1 MSTSSKSNR
10 SRRWIFFD
18 TGPGSGAFNMEFDA
32 SLFSRHRPGETAP
45 VFRLYSWSPPA
56 VSLGRFQRR
65 DEVVDAGGCAAA
77 GVEVVRRITG
87 GGAILHGE
95 ELTYSLVCGDGDL
108 GARGVKESYRRIC
121 GFLLRAYR
129 ELGLDPV
136 YAVDAGPAVPAVGKA
151 TPICFAGNEPF
162 DIRVGGRKIGGNA
175 QRRRRG
181 VVFQHGSIPLR
192 FDPELFSR
200 CFRAPLPAAN
210 AAGLRELLPGLKPE
224 DLKTAV
230 VRAFAGHF
238 GVDLVEPPPESRR

>member
-1 MSTSSKSNR
+1 
-10 SRRWIFFD
+10 
-18 TGPGSGAFNMEFDA
+18 MEFDA
-32 SLFSRHRPGETAP
+32 SLFARHRPGATRP
-45 VFRLYSWSPPA
+45 VFRLYEWSPPA

-65 DEVVDAGGCAAA
+65 EEVAAGCAAA

-95 ELTYSLVCGDGDL
+95 ELTYSLVCADEDL
-108 GARGVKESYRRIC
+108 GVRGVKESYRRIC

-136 YAVDAGPAVPAVGKA
+136 YAGEAGSAVPAVGKA

-181 VVFQHGSIPLR
+181 TVFQHGSIPLR
-192 FDPELFSR
+192 FDADLFLR
-200 CFRAPLPAAN
+200 CFRAPVPAAN
-210 AAGLRELLPGLKPE
+210 AAGLRELLPGLKLE
-224 DLKTAV
+224 DLKAAV
-230 VRAFAGHF
+230 VRAFSGHF
-238 GVDLVEPPPESRR
+238 GVDLVESSPEDRR